1 MICVCFWSQPAQHGW
16 QISAAILC
24 PNSFGKG
31 AKPIAGRFWP
41 QCLQLIFPAIDNL
54 LARDYSLPLRKFRVP
69 GFEFRVLN
77 VLGKP
82 ELLDSELGTYFCAA
96 RIAAITSSS
105 FGRRSPNGRTSRWRM
120 TPLASIT
127 NTERATLPG

>member
-31 AKPIAGRFWP
+31 ANPIAGRFSP

-69 GFEFRVLN
+69 GFELRGLDVVWEPESLN
-77 VLGKP
+77 LELETRNSKLTSALP
-82 ELLDSELGTYFCAA
+82 ELLQSL
-96 RIAAITSSS
+96 RQPS
-105 FGRRSPNGRTSRWRM
+105 FAG
-120 TPLASIT
+120 
-127 NTERATLPG
+127 